1 MSGSSGL
8 CAAALEIEN
17 LDVKVGAARK
27 GKPVRKAGTQSH
39 RSKGCKPYDSGIT
52 EAAPSCWRFPPL
64 ASAFRFPRPLSE
76 ACTPFYFP
84 LAPLQVP
91 QQQVERVRRQLDLAE
106 RQAQRNQQQKQRAA
120 EDQLRALL
128 PADINDHHAQHAQ
141 EQAADAQRL
150 HVADQAHAQAQAL
163 DLA

>member
-1 MSGSSGL
+1 L
-8 CAAALEIEN
+8 
-17 LDVKVGAARK
+17 
-27 GKPVRKAGTQSH
+27 
-39 RSKGCKPYDSGIT
+39 
-52 EAAPSCWRFPPL
+52 
-64 ASAFRFPRPLSE
+64 
-76 ACTPFYFP
+76 FYFP

-163 DLA
+163 DLAEQDVGRLRLVARVQAANDVGDRQEAVGVGEQQQRDGREKQRRRGQRQFHGSSQAKENRHR